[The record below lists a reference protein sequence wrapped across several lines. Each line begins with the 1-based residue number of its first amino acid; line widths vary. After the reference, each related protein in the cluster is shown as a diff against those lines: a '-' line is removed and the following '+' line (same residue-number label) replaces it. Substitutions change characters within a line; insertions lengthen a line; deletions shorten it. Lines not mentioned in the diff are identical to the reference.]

1 MSRLPGGRARTPGT
15 RARTPIVLGLLELV
29 LLTALGWWP
38 EAGVPFP
45 RLALLAGAFAAYWAA
60 AHAAFDGRTD
70 TRFIWGFAILFRVVL
85 LPCVPF
91 LSDDIHRYLWDGHVQ
106 LAGINPYLYPPDA
119 PELES
124 IRTAWHARINNPS
137 ISTIYPPFAQVV
149 FAAGALAG
157 GSMLALKVLWTLADL
172 AACLLLAK
180 VAGRTGRSVPGTL
193 VLFAWSP
200 LLVVET
206 AWSGHFESLGILLL
220 VVLVFLALPA
230 RAAERADDSADAP
243 ADDSVSGD
251 GDPGSGHND
260 SVSRDSDAVSGDND
274 SVSRD
279 GDAGS
284 SETHFGARP
293 WVPWAMG
300 AVLAL
305 AALTKFA
312 PIVALPALT
321 RRYGV
326 RLTAACAIVL
336 VLFHLPYAEAGS
348 ALWAGLATYAEHWRA
363 YEGAFAVIEAVLP
376 GPMAPRYLSGVLVLA
391 VVAWAT
397 LRNLDAERALFWILG
412 AGLLL
417 SPTFHPWYAL
427 WVLPFAALRRNR
439 AWILLSGL
447 AFVTYWGLG
456 PYLETGEWP
465 RPLWTVLLL
474 WLPFY
479 ALLLRDARLRPEALQ
494 AADPQAPVAHGEEHQ
509 ERDRGI

>member
-1 MSRLPGGRARTPGT
+1 MSRPRARG
-15 RARTPIVLGLLELV
+15 ARTPIVLGFLELV
-29 LLTALGWWP
+29 FLTALGWWP

-45 RLALLAGAFAAYWAA
+45 RLALLAGAFAVYCGAA
-60 AHAAFDGRTD
+60 RAAFDGRAD
-70 TRFIWGFAILFRVVL
+70 TPLIWGFAFLFRVVL

-91 LSDDIHRYLWDGHVQ
+91 LSDDIYRYLWDGHVQ
-106 LAGINPYLYPPDA
+106 LAGISPYLHPPDA

-137 ISTIYPPFAQVV
+137 ISTIYPPFAQMV

-180 VAGRTGRSVPGTL
+180 VAHRTGRSVPGTL

-206 AWSGHFESLGILLL
+206 AWSGHFESLGVLLL
-220 VVLVFLALPA
+220 VAVVFLALPA
-230 RAAERADDSADAP
+230 RGTGSTDDSPDTP
-243 ADDSVSGD
+243 GI
-251 GDPGSGHND
+251 DP
-260 SVSRDSDAVSGDND
+260 V
-274 SVSRD
+274 
-279 GDAGS
+279 AGS
-284 SETHFGARP
+284 SGAGFAPRP
-293 WVPWAMG
+293 LAPWAMG

-305 AALTKFA
+305 AALAKFA

-326 RLTAACAIVL
+326 RLAAACAIVL

-376 GPMAPRYLSGVLVLA
+376 GPRASRYLSGVLVLA

-397 LRNLDAERALFWILG
+397 FRNFNAERALFWILG

-427 WVLPFAALRRNR
+427 WILPFAALRRNR

-474 WLPFY
+474 WPPFY
-479 ALLLRDARLRPEALQ
+479 ALLLWDARLPSEALQ
-494 AADPQAPVAHGEEHQ
+494 AADPQAPVA
-509 ERDRGI
+509 

>member
-1 MSRLPGGRARTPGT
+1 MSRLRSAGTVSRSRSAGARTPGA
-15 RARTPIVLGLLELV
+15 RARTLIVLGLLELV
-29 LLTALGWWP
+29 FLAAAGWWP
-38 EAGVPFP
+38 EAGIPFP
-45 RLALLAGAFAAYWAA
+45 RLVLLAAAFAAYWAV
-60 AHAAFDGRTD
+60 AHAAFDERAD
-70 TRFIWGFAILFRVVL
+70 TRLIWGFAILFRVVL
-85 LPCVPF
+85 LPCDPF
-91 LSDDIHRYLWDGHVQ
+91 LSDDIYRYLWDGHVQ

-119 PELES
+119 PELEA
-124 IRTAWHARINNPS
+124 IRTVWHARINNPS

-157 GSMLALKVLWTLADL
+157 GSMLALKLLWTLADL

-220 VVLVFLALPA
+220 VVLVFLSLPA
-230 RAAERADDSADAP
+230 RGNGSVETSPDASGDDP
-243 ADDSVSGD
+243 VSGD
-251 GDPGSGHND
+251 GT
-260 SVSRDSDAVSGDND
+260 
-274 SVSRD
+274 
-279 GDAGS
+279 AGS
-284 SETHFGARP
+284 CGAGAASSP
-293 WVPWAMG
+293 WMPWAMG
-300 AVLAL
+300 VVLAL
-305 AALTKFA
+305 ATLTKFA

-326 RLTAACAIVL
+326 RLAAACAAVL
-336 VLFHLPYAEAGS
+336 VLFHLPYVEAGS

-363 YEGAFAVIEAVLP
+363 YEGAFALIEAVLP
-376 GPMAPRYLSGVLVLA
+376 GPTAPRYLSGLLVLA

-397 LRNLDAERALFWILG
+397 FRNLDAERALFWILG

-427 WVLPFAALRRNR
+427 WILPFAALGRNR
-439 AWILLSGL
+439 AWVLLSGL
-447 AFVTYWGLG
+447 AFVTYRGLG
-456 PYLETGEWP
+456 PYLEIGEWP

-479 ALLLRDARLRPEALQ
+479 ALLLRDARLRSELLQ
-494 AADPQAPVAHGEEHQ
+494 AADSQAPVAHGEEHQ
-509 ERDRGI
+509 ERD

>member
-1 MSRLPGGRARTPGT
+1 MSWFRGGSARPL
-15 RARTPIVLGLLELV
+15 IVLGLLELV
-29 LLTALGWWP
+29 FLAALGWWP

-45 RLALLAGAFAAYWAA
+45 RLALLAGAFAAYWGVAL
-60 AHAAFDGRTD
+60 AAFDERTD
-70 TRFIWGFAILFRVVL
+70 TRLIWGFAILFRVVL

-91 LSDDIHRYLWDGHVQ
+91 LSDDIYRYLWDGHVQ
-106 LAGINPYLYPPDA
+106 LAGINPYLYSPDA

-157 GSMLALKVLWTLADL
+157 GSLLALKVLWTLADL
-172 AACLLLAK
+172 AACLLLGK
-180 VAGRTGRSVPGTL
+180 VARRTGRSVARTL

-206 AWSGHFESLGILLL
+206 AWSGHFESLGILML
-220 VVLVFLALPA
+220 VVVVVLALPA
-230 RAAERADDSADAP
+230 RGTGSAADSPDAP
-243 ADDSVSGD
+243 DTGPVPGD
-251 GDPGSGHND
+251 
-260 SVSRDSDAVSGDND
+260 AK
-274 SVSRD
+274 
-279 GDAGS
+279 AGS
-284 SETHFGARP
+284 SGARFASRS
-293 WVPWAMG
+293 WTPWAMG
-300 AVLAL
+300 TVLAL
-305 AALTKFA
+305 ATLTKFA
-312 PIVALPALT
+312 PVAALPALT

-326 RLTAACAIVL
+326 RVFAACVVVL

-363 YEGAFAVIEAVLP
+363 YEGAFAVIEAALP
-376 GPMAPRYLSGVLVLA
+376 GPMASRYLSGALVLA

-397 LRNLDAERALFWILG
+397 LRNFDAERALFWILG

-427 WVLPFAALRRNR
+427 WILPFAVLRRNR

-447 AFVTYWGLG
+447 AFVTYRGLG
-456 PYLETGEWP
+456 TYLEIGEWP

-479 ALLLRDARLRPEALQ
+479 ALLLWDARVPSKELQ
-494 AADPQAPVAHGEEHQ
+494 AADPQAPVAHGEEQ
-509 ERDRGI
+509 QKRDGGV

>member
-1 MSRLPGGRARTPGT
+1 MSGFRSGGT
-15 RARTPIVLGLLELV
+15 RTLIVLGLLEL
-29 LLTALGWWP
+29 LFLAALGWWP

-45 RLALLAGAFAAYWAA
+45 RLALLAGAFAAYWGVAF
-60 AHAAFDGRTD
+60 AAFDERAD
-70 TRFIWGFAILFRVVL
+70 TRLIWGFAILFRVVL

-91 LSDDIHRYLWDGHVQ
+91 LSDDIYRYLWDGHVQ
-106 LAGINPYLYPPDA
+106 LQGINPYLFPPDA

-157 GSMLALKVLWTLADL
+157 GSMLVLKVLWTLAEL
-172 AACLLLAK
+172 AACLLLGK
-180 VAGRTGRSVPGTL
+180 VARRTGRSVAGTL

-206 AWSGHFESLGILLL
+206 AWSGHFESVGLLLLATLILL
-220 VVLVFLALPA
+220 APPA
-230 RAAERADDSADAP
+230 RATASASAHATPDAADADP
-243 ADDSVSGD
+243 VAIDGGGD
-251 GDPGSGHND
+251 T
-260 SVSRDSDAVSGDND
+260 A
-274 SVSRD
+274 
-279 GDAGS
+279 A
-284 SETHFGARP
+284 ARP
-293 WVPWAMG
+293 VAMRWAPWAMG

-312 PIVALPALT
+312 PIAALPALT

-326 RLTAACAIVL
+326 RVSVACVAVMI
-336 VLFHLPYAEAGS
+336 LFHLPYAGAGS

-363 YEGAFAVIEAVLP
+363 YEGAFALIEAILP
-376 GPMAPRYLSGVLVLA
+376 GPMAPRYLSGLVVLG

-397 LRNLDAERALFWILG
+397 LRNFDAERALFWVLG

-427 WVLPFAALRRNR
+427 WILPFAALRRNR
-439 AWILLSGL
+439 AWILLGGL

-465 RPLWTVLLL
+465 RPLWTRLLL

-479 ALLLRDARLRPEALQ
+479 GLLLRDARLRPRKLQ
-494 AADPQAPVAHGEEHQ
+494 ASDPQAPVAQREEHQ
-509 ERDRGI
+509 KRDRSI

>member
-1 MSRLPGGRARTPGT
+1 LRSGGARTL
-15 RARTPIVLGLLELV
+15 IVLGLLELV
-29 LLTALGWWP
+29 LLTAAGWWP
-38 EAGVPFP
+38 EAGIPFP
-45 RLALLAGAFAAYWAA
+45 RLALLAGAFAVYWAA
-60 AHAAFDGRTD
+60 ASAAFDGRAD
-70 TRFIWGFAILFRVVL
+70 IRLIWGFAILFRVVL

-91 LSDDIHRYLWDGHVQ
+91 LSDDIYRYLWDGHVQ

-137 ISTIYPPFAQVV
+137 ISTIYPPFAQLV

-157 GSMLALKVLWTLADL
+157 GSLFALKAVWTLADL

-180 VAGRTGRSVPGTL
+180 IAHRTGRSVPGTL

-206 AWSGHFESLGILLL
+206 AWSGHFESVGILLL

-230 RAAERADDSADAP
+230 RR
-243 ADDSVSGD
+243 
-251 GDPGSGHND
+251 
-260 SVSRDSDAVSGDND
+260 
-274 SVSRD
+274 
-279 GDAGS
+279 AGS
-284 SETHFGARP
+284 AANT
-293 WVPWAMG
+293 WAMG

-305 AALTKFA
+305 ATLTKFA
-312 PIVALPALT
+312 PIVALPALI

-326 RLTAACAIVL
+326 RLAAACAVVL

-363 YEGAFAVIEAVLP
+363 YEGAFAVIEAVVP
-376 GPMAPRYLSGVLVLA
+376 GPGAPRYLSGVLVLA

-397 LRNLDAERALFWILG
+397 FRNLDAERALFWILG

-427 WVLPFAALRRNR
+427 WILPFAALRRNR

-447 AFVTYWGLG
+447 AFVTYLGLG

-479 ALLLRDARLRPEALQ
+479 ALLLWDARPGSEALQ
-494 AADPQAPVAHGEEHQ
+494 AADSQAPVAHGEEHQ
-509 ERDRGI
+509 ERDRSV

>member
-1 MSRLPGGRARTPGT
+1 VSWFRGARARPL
-15 RARTPIVLGLLELV
+15 IVLGLLEL
-29 LLTALGWWP
+29 LFLAASGWWP

-45 RLALLAGAFAAYWAA
+45 RLALLAGAFAVYWGAA
-60 AHAAFDGRTD
+60 RAACDGRAD
-70 TRFIWGFAILFRVVL
+70 TRLIWGFAILFRVVL

-91 LSDDIHRYLWDGHVQ
+91 LSDDIYRYLWDGHVQ

-157 GSMLALKVLWTLADL
+157 GSMLALKALWTLADL

-180 VAGRTGRSVPGTL
+180 VARRTGRSVAGTL

-220 VVLVFLALPA
+220 VLLVFLALPA
-230 RAAERADDSADAP
+230 RGTGSADDSLDAP
-243 ADDSVSGD
+243 DTARVSGD
-251 GDPGSGHND
+251 
-260 SVSRDSDAVSGDND
+260 A
-274 SVSRD
+274 
-279 GDAGS
+279 DAGS
-284 SETHFGARP
+284 SGAGFASRS

-305 AALTKFA
+305 ATLTKFA
-312 PIVALPALT
+312 PIAVLPALI
-321 RRYGV
+321 RRHGL
-326 RLTAACAIVL
+326 RLLAACVAVL

-348 ALWAGLATYAEHWRA
+348 ALWAGLATYAQHWRA

-376 GPMAPRYLSGVLVLA
+376 GPMAPRYLSGALVLA
-391 VVAWAT
+391 VVALAM
-397 LRNLDAERALFWILG
+397 LRNFDAERALFWILG

-427 WVLPFAALRRNR
+427 WILPFAALRRNR

-447 AFVTYWGLG
+447 AFVTYRGLG
-456 PYLETGEWP
+456 PYLEIGEWP

-479 ALLLRDARLRPEALQ
+479 ALLVWDARLPSRELE
-494 AADPQAPVAHGEEHQ
+494 AADPQAPIAQGEEQQ
-509 ERDRGI
+509 ERDGSV

>member
-1 MSRLPGGRARTPGT
+1 MSRLRSGGTRTPGALG
-15 RARTPIVLGLLELV
+15 RPLIVLGLLELV
-29 LLTALGWWP
+29 FLAALGWWP
-38 EAGVPFP
+38 EAGIPFP
-45 RLALLAGAFAAYWAA
+45 RLALLAGAFAVYWGAA
-60 AHAAFDGRTD
+60 SAAFDGRVD
-70 TRFIWGFAILFRVVL
+70 TRLIWGFAILFRVVL

-91 LSDDIHRYLWDGHVQ
+91 LSDDIYRYLWDGHVQ

-157 GSMLALKVLWTLADL
+157 GSLLALKVVWTLTDL

-180 VAGRTGRSVPGTL
+180 IARRTGRSVPGTL

-206 AWSGHFESLGILLL
+206 AWSGHFESVGILLL
-220 VVLVFLALPA
+220 VVVVFLALPA
-230 RAAERADDSADAP
+230 HRAGSAHGSPDEP
-243 ADDSVSGD
+243 GTDPVSGD
-251 GDPGSGHND
+251 ADP
-260 SVSRDSDAVSGDND
+260 VSTRPGFA
-274 SVSRD
+274 SR
-279 GDAGS
+279 S
-284 SETHFGARP
+284 

-305 AALTKFA
+305 ATLTKFA
-312 PIVALPALT
+312 PIVALPALI

-326 RLTAACAIVL
+326 RLAAACAVVL
-336 VLFHLPYAEAGS
+336 VLFHLPYLEAGS

-363 YEGAFAVIEAVLP
+363 YEGAFAVIEAVVP
-376 GPMAPRYLSGVLVLA
+376 GPRAPRYLSGVLVLA

-397 LRNLDAERALFWILG
+397 FRNLDAERALFWILG

-427 WVLPFAALRRNR
+427 WILPFAALRRSR

-447 AFVTYWGLG
+447 AFVTYLGLG

-479 ALLLRDARLRPEALQ
+479 ALLLWDARPRSEALQ

-509 ERDRGI
+509 ERDRGV

>member
-1 MSRLPGGRARTPGT
+1 MSRLRSRGARTPGAGPRT
-15 RARTPIVLGLLELV
+15 LGQLRSRGARTLIVLGLLELA
-29 LLTALGWWP
+29 LLTAAGWWP

-45 RLALLAGAFAAYWAA
+45 RLVLLAGAFAVYWGAA
-60 AHAAFDGRTD
+60 RAAFDGRVD
-70 TRFIWGFAILFRVVL
+70 IRLIWGFAILFRVVL

-91 LSDDIHRYLWDGHVQ
+91 LSDDIYRYLWDGHVQ

-137 ISTIYPPFAQVV
+137 ISTIYPPFAQLV
-149 FAAGALAG
+149 FGAGALAG
-157 GSMLALKVLWTLADL
+157 GSLLALKVLWTLADL

-180 VAGRTGRSVPGTL
+180 IARRTGRSVPGTL

-206 AWSGHFESLGILLL
+206 AWSGHFESVGILLL

-230 RAAERADDSADAP
+230 RR
-243 ADDSVSGD
+243 
-251 GDPGSGHND
+251 
-260 SVSRDSDAVSGDND
+260 
-274 SVSRD
+274 
-279 GDAGS
+279 AGS
-284 SETHFGARP
+284 AANT
-293 WVPWAMG
+293 WAMG

-305 AALTKFA
+305 ATLTKFA
-312 PIVALPALT
+312 PIVALPALI

-326 RLTAACAIVL
+326 RLAAACAVVL

-363 YEGAFAVIEAVLP
+363 YEGAFAVIEAVVP
-376 GPMAPRYLSGVLVLA
+376 GPGAPRYLSGVLVLA

-397 LRNLDAERALFWILG
+397 FRNLDAERALFRILG

-427 WVLPFAALRRNR
+427 WILPFAALRRSR

-447 AFVTYWGLG
+447 AFVTYLGLG

-479 ALLLRDARLRPEALQ
+479 ALLLWDARPGSEAPQ

-509 ERDRGI
+509 ERDRSV

>member
-1 MSRLPGGRARTPGT
+1 LRSRGARTL
-15 RARTPIVLGLLELV
+15 IVLGLLELV
-29 LLTALGWWP
+29 FLVALGWWP
-38 EAGVPFP
+38 EAGIPFP
-45 RLALLAGAFAAYWAA
+45 RLALLAGAFAVYWGAA
-60 AHAAFDGRTD
+60 SAAFDGRVD
-70 TRFIWGFAILFRVVL
+70 IRLIWGFAIVFRVVL

-91 LSDDIHRYLWDGHVQ
+91 LSDDIYRYLWDGHVQ

-137 ISTIYPPFAQVV
+137 ISTIYPPFAQLV
-149 FAAGALAG
+149 FAAGGLAG
-157 GSMLALKVLWTLADL
+157 GSLLALKVLWTLADL

-180 VAGRTGRSVPGTL
+180 IAHRTGRSVPGTL

-206 AWSGHFESLGILLL
+206 AWSGHFESVGILLL

-230 RAAERADDSADAP
+230 RR
-243 ADDSVSGD
+243 
-251 GDPGSGHND
+251 
-260 SVSRDSDAVSGDND
+260 
-274 SVSRD
+274 
-279 GDAGS
+279 AGS
-284 SETHFGARP
+284 AANT
-293 WVPWAMG
+293 WAMG

-305 AALTKFA
+305 ATLTKFA
-312 PIVALPALT
+312 PIVALPALI

-326 RLTAACAIVL
+326 RLAAACAVVL
-336 VLFHLPYAEAGS
+336 VLFHLPYLEAGS

-363 YEGAFAVIEAVLP
+363 YEGAFAVIEAAVP
-376 GPMAPRYLSGVLVLA
+376 GPSAPRYLSGALVLA

-397 LRNLDAERALFWILG
+397 FRNLDAERALFWILG

-427 WVLPFAALRRNR
+427 WILPFAALRRSR

-447 AFVTYWGLG
+447 AFVTYLGLG

-479 ALLLRDARLRPEALQ
+479 ALLLWDARPRSEALQ

-509 ERDRGI
+509 ERDRGV

>member
-1 MSRLPGGRARTPGT
+1 MSPLPGGGAPTPGGRARTL
-15 RARTPIVLGLLELV
+15 IVLGLLELV
-29 LLTALGWWP
+29 FLTAAGWWP
-38 EAGVPFP
+38 EAGIPFP
-45 RLALLAGAFAAYWAA
+45 RLALLAGAFAVYWGAA
-60 AHAAFDGRTD
+60 RAAFDGRVD
-70 TRFIWGFAILFRVVL
+70 IRLIWGFAILFRVVL

-91 LSDDIHRYLWDGHVQ
+91 LSDDIYRYLWDGHVQ
-106 LAGINPYLYPPDA
+106 LAGINPYLYSPDA

-157 GSMLALKVLWTLADL
+157 GSLLALKVLWTLAEL
-172 AACLLLAK
+172 AACLLLTRIAR
-180 VAGRTGRSVPGTL
+180 RTGRSVPGTL

-230 RAAERADDSADAP
+230 RGRESADQS
-243 ADDSVSGD
+243 DSPDNGSVAGD
-251 GDPGSGHND
+251 
-260 SVSRDSDAVSGDND
+260 A
-274 SVSRD
+274 
-279 GDAGS
+279 DAGS
-284 SETHFGARP
+284 SYADPVSGDAHAGSFAAGVASRP

-305 AALTKFA
+305 ATLTKFA
-312 PIVALPALT
+312 PIVALPALI

-326 RLTAACAIVL
+326 RLAAACVLVL
-336 VLFHLPYAEAGS
+336 VLFHLPYLEAGS

-376 GPMAPRYLSGVLVLA
+376 GPRASRYLSGVLVLA

-397 LRNLDAERALFWILG
+397 FRNLDAERALFWILG

-427 WVLPFAALRRNR
+427 WILPFAALRRNR

-447 AFVTYWGLG
+447 AFVTYLGLG

-479 ALLLRDARLRPEALQ
+479 ALLLWDARPGSEALQ
-494 AADPQAPVAHGEEHQ
+494 AADPQAPVAQGEEHQ
-509 ERDRGI
+509 ERDRGV

>member
-1 MSRLPGGRARTPGT
+1 MSRLPGGGARTPGAG
-15 RARTPIVLGLLELV
+15 ARTLVVLGLLELV
-29 LLTALGWWP
+29 LLTAAGWWP

-45 RLALLAGAFAAYWAA
+45 RLALLAGAFAVYWGAA
-60 AHAAFDGRTD
+60 SAALDGRVD
-70 TRFIWGFAILFRVVL
+70 IRLIWGFAILFRVVL

-91 LSDDIHRYLWDGHVQ
+91 LSDDIYRYLWDGHVQ

-137 ISTIYPPFAQVV
+137 ISTIYPPFAQLV

-157 GSMLALKVLWTLADL
+157 GSILALKVLWTLADL

-180 VAGRTGRSVPGTL
+180 IARRTGRSVPGTL

-206 AWSGHFESLGILLL
+206 AWSGHFESVGILLL

-230 RAAERADDSADAP
+230 RR
-243 ADDSVSGD
+243 
-251 GDPGSGHND
+251 
-260 SVSRDSDAVSGDND
+260 
-274 SVSRD
+274 
-279 GDAGS
+279 AGS
-284 SETHFGARP
+284 AANT
-293 WVPWAMG
+293 WTMG

-305 AALTKFA
+305 ATLTKFA
-312 PIVALPALT
+312 PIVALPALI

-326 RLTAACAIVL
+326 RLAAACAVVL
-336 VLFHLPYAEAGS
+336 VLFHLPYLEAGS

-363 YEGAFAVIEAVLP
+363 YEGAFAVIEAVAP
-376 GPMAPRYLSGVLVLA
+376 GPSAPRYLSGVLVLA
-391 VVAWAT
+391 VAGWAT
-397 LRNLDAERALFWILG
+397 IRNLDAERALFWILG

-427 WVLPFAALRRNR
+427 WILPFAALRRSR

-447 AFVTYWGLG
+447 AFVTYLGLG

-479 ALLLRDARLRPEALQ
+479 ALLLWDARPRSEALQ

-509 ERDRGI
+509 ERDRGV

>member
-1 MSRLPGGRARTPGT
+1 MSWFRGGSARPL
-15 RARTPIVLGLLELV
+15 IVLGLLELAF
-29 LLTALGWWP
+29 LAALGWWP

-45 RLALLAGAFAAYWAA
+45 RLALLAGAFAAYWGVAF
-60 AHAAFDGRTD
+60 AAFDERAD
-70 TRFIWGFAILFRVVL
+70 TRLIWGFAILFRVVL

-91 LSDDIHRYLWDGHVQ
+91 LSDDIYRYLWDGHVQ

-124 IRTAWHARINNPS
+124 VRTAWHARINNPS

-172 AACLLLAK
+172 AACLLLGK
-180 VAGRTGRSVPGTL
+180 VARRTGRPVAGTL

-220 VVLVFLALPA
+220 VVVVALALPA
-230 RAAERADDSADAP
+230 RGTTGSAADAP
-243 ADDSVSGD
+243 AAPDTGPVSGD
-251 GDPGSGHND
+251 
-260 SVSRDSDAVSGDND
+260 AA
-274 SVSRD
+274 
-279 GDAGS
+279 AGPS
-284 SETHFGARP
+284 GARFASRS
-293 WVPWAMG
+293 WTPWAMG
-300 AVLAL
+300 TVLAL
-305 AALTKFA
+305 ATLTKFA
-312 PIVALPALT
+312 PIAVLPALT

-326 RLTAACAIVL
+326 RVFAACVVVL

-363 YEGAFAVIEAVLP
+363 YEGAFAVIEAALP
-376 GPMAPRYLSGVLVLA
+376 GPMASRYLSGALVLA

-397 LRNLDAERALFWILG
+397 LRNFDAERALFWILG

-427 WVLPFAALRRNR
+427 WILPFAALRRNR

-447 AFVTYWGLG
+447 AFVTYVGLG
-456 PYLETGEWP
+456 TYLEIGEWP

-479 ALLLRDARLRPEALQ
+479 ALLFWDARVPSKELQ
-494 AADPQAPVAHGEEHQ
+494 AADPQAPVAHGEEQQ
-509 ERDRGI
+509 ERDGGV